1 MVRDRRSAVALD
13 CSLGFRACGA
23 RAVVLLEGVRG
34 ERELLGV
41 ATGSSIDVLL
51 VFELV
56 PWSVSVGRVDDRAR
70 QVEACRDP

>member
-1 MVRDRRSAVALD
+1 MVRDRRSAVASD
-13 CSLGFRACGA
+13 CSLGFRARGA

-41 ATGSSIDVLL
+41 TTGSSIDVLL

-70 QVEACRDP
+70 QVEACLDP